1 MYHSTS
7 IFDTVSQSR
16 QTRIN
21 SGFNESD
28 NKYYVNHKT
37 KTRINTAFQKTPHLS
52 AYPLHTRVRMHVVR
66 ACARAHARSAR
77 VRVLIPW

>member
-7 IFDTVSQSR
+7 ISDNVSQSQ

-21 SGFNESD
+21 SGFNASD

-37 KTRINTAFQKTPHLS
+37 QTRINTAFQKTPYLS
-52 AYPLHTRVRMHVVR
+52 AYPLHTRVRLHVVR
-66 ACARAHARSAR
+66 AC
-77 VRVLIPW
+77 VR